1 MIDDAAQGGL
11 IGIECKAA
19 ALTRPELTRSARSFI
34 QAHQPTH
41 FVVVNLSLT
50 LDAVIEGVPVA
61 WRPAAWL
68 AAPWALAAPVSSAS
82 E

>member
-1 MIDDAAQGGL
+1 VIDDAAQGGL